1 MKGLDRRNKI
11 SACFGK
17 LQKHEAG
24 PQVYLVA
31 TVFATT
37 FLAALKRHQAFVE

>member
-1 MKGLDRRNKI
+1 MKGLDRRNKL

-17 LQKHEAG
+17 LQKHDSG

-31 TVFATT
+31 TVFAIT
-37 FLAALKRHQAFVE
+37 FLAMLKRHQAFVE